1 MENAMEPERSFKK
14 RLGRRL
20 AQLRQDAGL
29 TQAQLADAVGIA
41 FESIS
46 RHERGATLLGLSRL
60 RELAGVLGVELHDF
74 FLPTNDEPER
84 QAALSALHDQLRGR
98 PAEDVLMLAE
108 LARVVLT
115 RVDSAS
121 AKTDQNQ

>member
-1 MENAMEPERSFKK
+1 MEPEHSFKK

-41 FESIS
+41 FESVS

-60 RELAGVLGVELHDF
+60 RELAGVLGVELQDF
-74 FLPTNDEPER
+74 FPPTNDEPER
-84 QAALSALHDQLRGR
+84 QAALSALHDLLRGR
-98 PAEDVLMLAE
+98 PIEDILMLAD
-108 LARVVLT
+108 LARVALA

-121 AKTDQNQ
+121 SATSQTT